1 MEKQALV
8 KLIQNTNG
16 KFFGVTFIKR
26 TTGKSR
32 NLNGRLGVKRYVK
45 GVGLAF
51 IPQEKGLIVVYDLKK
66 RGYRM
71 IPEEGIISLRFQ
83 KQEMIAE

>member
-1 MEKQALV
+1 MEKQALAE
-8 KLIQNTNG
+8 LIQNTNG

-26 TTGKSR
+26 TTGESR
-32 NLNGRLGVKRYVK
+32 NLNGRLGVKKYVK
-45 GVGLAF
+45 GIGLAF
-51 IPQEKGLIVVYDLKK
+51 SPQEKELIVVYDVKK

-83 KQEMIAE
+83 KREMIAE